1 MSHPRITS
9 DCPRALPKHPNVH
22 IQLRLDHRHE
32 WHAGCAKWYGLI
44 LSIERG
50 LGQIGFT
57 LGGEAMRKR
66 SYRRFGEKDDRW
78 RRRRAWL
85 LVALTIPAAVV
96 YFALLPGGLNPDHS
110 FIGILFLFAEAMCLG
125 LFVLS
130 ATDVWRLRYK
140 PPTGVDLEAL
150 GTVSVDVFIT
160 ACGEPTEVVEKTLR
174 AAAELEWGGPLQAYV
189 LDDGGSGDLRRIAR
203 ELGFTYLSRKQD
215 AAGGEPGKAGNL
227 NFGLERSEGELI
239 LVLDADQVPIP
250 AAIRLMA
257 GYLRFPSVAF
267 IQSKQTFWVP
277 EGDPFNSQDTVFYDT
292 VQLAFDADDSV
303 ISCGSGV
310 IYRRRALEEIGGFV
324 TWNLVEDLTTSY
336 ELHSRGWKSL
346 YFPYPVSIGVAPL
359 TIRDVYRQRSQWGLD
374 SMRLFFW
381 DNPLFKKGLKWQAR
395 LNHLVVGTSYIWAGF
410 AMPIF
415 FLIPPWT
422 YLTGNPLIV
431 NSELEIVISRLVY
444 FVLYALSAEHL
455 YRGRN
460 PGKQFQFLAGM
471 FPVYLWSTIKALV
484 YPPGRRPRYQVSN
497 IRREDRRGVLLVSLV
512 PQLAVFAA
520 NAVLPFYAIYM
531 VTSNP
536 WIIAANALVSCFV
549 LWTLWPLIT
558 ESLRARAPRAL
569 PTGGISVELAS

>member
-1 MSHPRITS
+1 
-9 DCPRALPKHPNVH
+9 
-22 IQLRLDHRHE
+22 
-32 WHAGCAKWYGLI
+32 
-44 LSIERG
+44 
-50 LGQIGFT
+50 
-57 LGGEAMRKR
+57 
-66 SYRRFGEKDDRW
+66 
-78 RRRRAWL
+78 
-85 LVALTIPAAVV
+85 VV

-174 AAAELEWGGPLQAYV
+174 AAAELEWGG
-189 LDDGGSGDLRRIAR
+189 
-203 ELGFTYLSRKQD
+203 
-215 AAGGEPGKAGNL
+215 GNL

-569 PTGGISVELAS
+569 PTGGISVHDCRPGALRETWSLLAG

>member
-1 MSHPRITS
+1 M
-9 DCPRALPKHPNVH
+9 
-22 IQLRLDHRHE
+22 LR
-32 WHAGCAKWYGLI
+32 
-44 LSIERG
+44 ERPH
-50 LGQIGFT
+50 
-57 LGGEAMRKR
+57 
-66 SYRRFGEKDDRW
+66 RRFGEEGDRW

-85 LVALTIPAAVV
+85 LVGLTIPAAAV
-96 YFALLPGGLNPDHS
+96 YFALLPGALNPDHPL
-110 FIGILFLFAEAMCLG
+110 IGILFLFAEAMCLG

-140 PPTGVDLEAL
+140 PSTGVDLEGV
-150 GTVSVDVFIT
+150 GTASVDVFIT
-160 ACGEPTEVVEKTLR
+160 ACGEPTEVVERTLR
-174 AAAELEWGGPLQAYV
+174 AAAELEWDGPLRIYM
-189 LDDGGSGDLRRIAR
+189 LDEAGSGDLKRIAD
-203 ELGFTYLSRKQD
+203 ELGFTYFSRVQD
-215 AAGGEPGKAGNL
+215 VSAEGQGKAGNL
-227 NFGLERSEGELI
+227 NFGLERSDGELI
-239 LVLDADQVPIP
+239 LVLDADQVPVP
-250 AAIRLMA
+250 KALKVMA
-257 GYLRFPSVAF
+257 GYLRFSSVAF
-267 IQSKQTFWVP
+267 VQSKQTFWVP

-310 IYRRRALEEIGGFV
+310 IYRREALEDIGGFV

-374 SMRLFFW
+374 SMRIFFW

-395 LNHLVVGTSYIWAGF
+395 LNHLVIGTSYVWAGF

-422 YLTGNPLIV
+422 YVTGNPLIV
-431 NSELEIVISRLVY
+431 NSELEIVVSRLIY
-444 FVLYALSAEHL
+444 FILYALAAEHL

-460 PGKQFQFLAGM
+460 PAKQFQFLAGM

-497 IRREDRRGVLLVSLV
+497 ISRADKRGVSLLSLA
-512 PQLAVFAA
+512 PQLVVFAA
-520 NAVLPFYAIYM
+520 NAVLPFYAIYTG
-531 VTSNP
+531 TSNA

-549 LWTLWPLIT
+549 LWTLWPIIT
-558 ESLRARAPRAL
+558 ESLRARPPRSL
-569 PTGGISVELAS
+569 PTGRISVELAT